1 MIPFSSLFNL
11 SQFEYRRM
19 SLEMLRYKTLHVTIW
34 DSDRFK
40 ENLFLGEVQ
49 IPLEKVDL
57 GEKRENTQWYK
68 LGNYS
73 GRY

>member
-1 MIPFSSLFNL
+1 
-11 SQFEYRRM
+11 M

-57 GEKRENTQWYK
+57 GGENTQWYK

>member
-1 MIPFSSLFNL
+1 M
-11 SQFEYRRM
+11 QFEYRRM
-19 SLEMLRYKTLHVTIW
+19 SLEMLKYKTLHVTIW

-57 GEKRENTQWYK
+57 AAANAGAGSGGKENTQWYK

>member
-1 MIPFSSLFNL
+1 
-11 SQFEYRRM
+11 
-19 SLEMLRYKTLHVTIW
+19 MLRYKTLHVTIW

-57 GEKRENTQWYK
+57 GEKRENTQWHK

>member
-1 MIPFSSLFNL
+1 MVPISLSNL
-11 SQFEYRRM
+11 LQFEYRRM

>member
-1 MIPFSSLFNL
+1 
-11 SQFEYRRM
+11 M

-57 GEKRENTQWYK
+57 ASGGGGENTQWYK

>member
-1 MIPFSSLFNL
+1 M
-11 SQFEYRRM
+11 QFEYRRM

-57 GEKRENTQWYK
+57 AASGGENTQWYK